1 MAYATITVDVDLYH
15 FEDVDLLDEVKS
27 RKLNH
32 ANEILSEK
40 SLQLITSIWQK
51 RREDKDYQKELND
64 LIYHSIGKI
73 I

>member
-1 MAYATITVDVDLYH
+1 MPYINVNVDVDL
-15 FEDVDLLDEVKS
+15 DVFSDSELIDEVKS

-32 ANEILSEK
+32 AEAILGET